1 MEKGTYIKPDG
12 EKVEVAEFDAENKMV
27 TVHVLSG
34 QYKFYSEYEYCLW
47 KKEGEP
53 VLTGTVTKNASVE
66 ATISEPK
73 KEKKPKKK

>member
-12 EKVEVAEFDAENKMV
+12 EKVEVSEFDAENKMV

-34 QYKFYSEYEYCLW
+34 QYKFYSEYEYSLW
-47 KKEGEP
+47 KKDGEP
-53 VLTGTVTKNASVE
+53 VLTGTVTKSI
-66 ATISEPK
+66 ATETTVTEPK

>member
-12 EKVEVAEFDAENKMV
+12 EKVEVSEFDAENKMV

-34 QYKFYSEYEYCLW
+34 QYKFYSEYEYSLW

-53 VLTGTVTKNASVE
+53 VLTGTVTKSAI
-66 ATISEPK
+66 ATVTEPK
-73 KEKKPKKK
+73 KEKKSKKK